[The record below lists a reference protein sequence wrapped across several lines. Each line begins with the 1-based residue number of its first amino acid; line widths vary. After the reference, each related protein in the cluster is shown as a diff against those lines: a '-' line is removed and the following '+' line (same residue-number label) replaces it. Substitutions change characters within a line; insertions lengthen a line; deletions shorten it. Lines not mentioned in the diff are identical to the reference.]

1 MGETGIIWLGMSRV
15 VVRGAL
21 SGQTYPHS
29 SPHVCGASL
38 PRTLRE
44 TWRGSTKL
52 AMVGGSC
59 EDSFLG
65 ILDGLKRAMI
75 GSSRPLWC
83 LSACSHGR
91 SDMVIKGGGKVSLA
105 KKEESSDG

>member
-1 MGETGIIWLGMSRV
+1 VSFVAATLIIQVGETGIIWLGMSRV

-75 GSSRPLWC
+75 GSSRRANVVPEGLFLVLDTWRVP
-83 LSACSHGR
+83 HY
-91 SDMVIKGGGKVSLA
+91 
-105 KKEESSDG
+105 